1 MATARRDGSRN
12 SVPRPGDAAYAE
24 AIVSEQAAVARAN
37 AIFDQNLSDIATEK
51 LDSVLMLLDI
61 LIAAR
66 RLDVADAGWVLPAMG
81 YSVDGIE
88 ATEETE
94 DDVDD

>member
-1 MATARRDGSRN
+1 MATAKRD
-12 SVPRPGDAAYAE
+12 DAAYAE

-51 LDSVLMLLDI
+51 LDSVLMLIDV

-66 RLDVADAGWVLPAMG
+66 RLDVADANWLLPALG
-81 YSVDGIE
+81 YSVDIPLGID
-88 ATEETE
+88 AADDREE
-94 DDVDD
+94 DVDD